1 VIRSGDVVGEGIER
15 RTSRNLARDHSKL
28 FKLPTAVMP
37 TGIEE
42 AGLVLAVFPILCS
55 LIQQYL
61 VGLESIN
68 SFIRYRHD
76 LEVLLFKLNAEHRL
90 FKTSCFLL
98 LSPVGDLRVI
108 NSLIEDPGGQH
119 WRDQELMKAVIQD
132 LGEEVWEECVK
143 FIHMMQGIMRKIQDV
158 LEKNLGSKVEAKSF
172 QDICGGA
179 NSTTDPNQ
187 RYHEIASSN
196 PSLVASNQLQ
206 L

>member
-1 VIRSGDVVGEGIER
+1 
-15 RTSRNLARDHSKL
+15 
-28 FKLPTAVMP
+28 MP

-61 VGLESIN
+61 TGLESIN
-68 SFIRYRHD
+68 SFIGYSHD

-119 WRDQELMKAVIQD
+119 WRDQELMKAVIRD
-132 LGEEVWEECVK
+132 LGEEVWEECIK

-158 LEKNLGSKVEAKSF
+158 LEKNLGSKVEAFKIYVADLTTLQIQTSAIARLLHQIRVLWRQISF
-172 QDICGGA
+172 
-179 NSTTDPNQ
+179 SF
-187 RYHEIASSN
+187 
-196 PSLVASNQLQ
+196 SLSERKEFLGQL
-206 L
+206 